1 MQPITGVNVAALTPH
16 RKEGHTQDLGAALE
30 LVDFLCDA
38 GAQGIALLG
47 STGEF
52 LHFTIDERVRLIYMA
67 VKRSRAPIIAGVSHS
82 TLDGALQ
89 LGREACSAGAACL
102 LLMPPY
108 FFRYSQPEVREFYLE
123 FIRQLGRSAPVL
135 LYNIP
140 FFTTGIAF
148 KTAAELLSTGQFA
161 GIKDSSGDLE
171 NFTRLNALRPQQP
184 FTLLVGNDGVFVR
197 ARQAGA
203 DGVVSGVAS
212 AVPELL
218 VGLDSAVQK
227 GDTARLEL
235 LSACLDEFL
244 QWCDSFPVP
253 AAIKVAAAAR
263 GLKVGPMAVPVAPE
277 TQHRLDE
284 FAEWFRAWLPGVKKA
299 ACA

>member
-1 MQPITGVNVAALTPH
+1 MKPIAGVNVAALTPH

-52 LHFTIDERVRLIYMA
+52 LHFTNDDRVRLIYMA

-108 FFRYSQPEVREFYLE
+108 FFRYSQAEVREFYLE
-123 FIRQLGRSAPVL
+123 FIRRLGRSAPVL

-148 KTAAELLSTGQFA
+148 ETAAQLLGTGQFA
-161 GIKDSSGDLE
+161 GIKDSSGEIE
-171 NFTRLNALRPQQP
+171 NLVRLNNLRPQHP
-184 FTLLVGNDGVFVR
+184 FTLLVGNDAMFVR
-197 ARQAGA
+197 GRQAGA
-203 DGVVSGVAS
+203 DGIVSGVAS

-218 VGLDSAVQK
+218 VGLDRALQNDDSKRV
-227 GDTARLEL
+227 EL
-235 LSACLDEFL
+235 LSGSLGEFL
-244 QWCDSFPVP
+244 RWCDSFPVP

-277 TQHRLDE
+277 TQRRLNE
-284 FAEWFRAWLPGVKKA
+284 FEEWFRGWLPGVKKA